1 MPRVQEDHPVNP
13 LRNGSRDE
21 AGATEMD
28 FRERR
33 EVAASQRGDLKAFE
47 ALHRRHVGRV
57 HALCLRM
64 TADPELAGTL
74 TQDVF
79 VRAWRKLDS
88 YRGEGPFGAWLRRL
102 AVNVVIEDRRRA
114 ARTREREVQDPSGIM
129 TDGGGARGAVMPAGR
144 PEARIDLERAIL
156 TLPPGARQ
164 AFVLHDVN
172 GYRHR
177 EIAEMTGLAVG
188 TVKAQLHRAR
198 ALLRR
203 ALEPAREVEDR

>member
-1 MPRVQEDHPVNP
+1 LRP
-13 LRNGSRDE
+13 LGTGSPGDD
-21 AGATEMD
+21 GATEMD
-28 FRERR
+28 FQERH
-33 EVAASQRGDLKAFE
+33 EVTESQQGNLRAFE

-64 TADPELAGTL
+64 TADRELAETL

-79 VRAWRKLDS
+79 VRAWRKFDS

-114 ARTREREVQDPSGIM
+114 ARTREREVQDPNGIM
-129 TDGGGARGAVMPAGR
+129 ADSGAGGAATRAGR
-144 PEARIDLERAIL
+144 PEARIDLERAIR

-164 AFVLHDVN
+164 AFVLHDIN

-177 EIAEMTGLAVG
+177 EIAEMTGLAEG

-203 ALEPAREVEDR
+203 ALEPSREAEGS